1 LTKIR
6 IWIGINFII
15 ILDIFFFKT
24 LSRDKKNIEIIIFFE
39 KKKKIHI
46 LIINWK
52 NEKKVWIWI
61 NASQYFILLIKKDL
75 NKENNYFLLIL
86 LFCNLIFFLK
96 VTNSDDKILRIWNYQ
111 DNKFYRSIEPD
122 FNPYRI
128 EACTDTNYIGVIA

>member
-1 LTKIR
+1 
-6 IWIGINFII
+6 
-15 ILDIFFFKT
+15 
-24 LSRDKKNIEIIIFFE
+24 
-39 KKKKIHI
+39 
-46 LIINWK
+46 
-52 NEKKVWIWI
+52 
-61 NASQYFILLIKKDL
+61 LLIKKDL